1 MANNE
6 DYINAKDELTEILEQ
21 NELTMCGGWVANYDF
36 AETYCVDPKRDR
48 MLEFADCA
56 NAEVFLA
63 QLDVKYDH
71 GYGLQQLFGEIYCR
85 DQQDRPVWLT
95 RGEYDGA
102 EWWKVNKIPEFYFK
116 QRT

>member
-1 MANNE
+1 
-6 DYINAKDELTEILEQ
+6 
-21 NELTMCGGWVANYDF
+21 
-36 AETYCVDPKRDR
+36 
-48 MLEFADCA
+48 
-56 NAEVFLA
+56 
-63 QLDVKYDH
+63 VKYDH

-85 DQQDRPVWLT
+85 DQQGRPIWLT